1 MSSLQVRG
9 KIFVTVPPDEER
21 IHIFITEPERDLA
34 LAMYEEFTEALY
46 WGSKLVGVRLTMK
59 SAPQDVVEL
68 LVRQAWQNKA
78 PKALL
83 ADLLAHCD

>member
-1 MSSLQVRG
+1 MSSMRVRG

-46 WGSKLVGVRLTMK
+46 WGSKLVGVRVTIQ
-59 SAPQDVVEL
+59 SAPQEVVEL

-83 ADLLAHCD
+83 AAWLAHGD